1 MHITA
6 YSKAL
11 LSNWFYLEP
20 LRLLLDAGEG
30 IGLFLES
37 RALGI
42 QDVFLSHAHVDHFT
56 GLRLLL
62 MMRRRGVFRSEMPL
76 PILRIYY
83 PATSGVF
90 QRYFAYLAGEF
101 FDWEEMVE
109 LHPMMP
115 EDRIPLR
122 AGRDLEA
129 VAMEVQHVHY
139 DLCLGYRFV
148 QKRWK
153 LRPSFQ
159 TLDGKAIRTLIDTQ
173 GREAVSE
180 TIEVPVV
187 IFSGDG
193 KPLQDEA
200 SRGAMLL
207 IHEATFL
214 APDTSDVHSTLA
226 EAIAAF
232 KRLEAE
238 RLLLYHFSVRYTPAQ
253 ILAALD
259 RLVPDP
265 TQREKIH
272 LVLPGR
278 LFETALPL
286 KMFG

>member
-11 LSNWFYLEP
+11 LSNWFYIEP

-30 IGLFLES
+30 IGPFLES

-62 MMRRRGVFRSEMPL
+62 LMRRRGIFRNESPL
-76 PILRIYY
+76 PPLRIYF

-101 FDWEEMVE
+101 FDWDEMVE

-115 EDRIPLR
+115 EDRVALR
-122 AGRDLEA
+122 TGRDLEA
-129 VAMEVQHVHY
+129 LAMEVQHVPY
-139 DLCLGYRFV
+139 DLCLGYRIV

-153 LRPSFQ
+153 LRPAFQ
-159 TLDGKAIRTLIDTQ
+159 KLDGKAIRTLIEAQ
-173 GREAVSE
+173 GREALSDRL
-180 TIEVPVV
+180 EVPVLV
-187 IFSGDG
+187 FSGDG

-214 APDTSDVHSTLA
+214 DPDTSDVHSTLS

-232 KRLEAE
+232 ERLQAE

-253 ILAALD
+253 ITAALE
-259 RLVPDP
+259 RLVPD
-265 TQREKIH
+265 TTRRSMIH
-272 LVLPGR
+272 LVLPGH
-278 LFETALPL
+278 LFDETLPI